1 MPKVIST
8 NNSKVKSQQT
18 AIKKLWCLLI
28 GVGEYQ
34 DKTFRPLSYALADCQ
49 GLAKA
54 FKQANQNFVDTEI
67 IEHNFQT
74 LQKPYLSDI
83 RANLQ
88 QIVTSANSEDT
99 ILFYFSGHGMLDS
112 KSQQA
117 VLCLTDTQTDD
128 LLNTGLVMQELLQML
143 GNCQASQQLVVL
155 DACHSGSLTLRNSP
169 TPQLVEELQ
178 QVAVQK
184 KQTGHNQGFYALLS
198 CDKEQESWEFPELS
212 HGVFTYFLIRGL
224 LGEAADSR
232 GEIEIKTLYKYI
244 YHQTLQY
251 IDKLNQGLR
260 LINLQKRSR
269 GETDGFKKEQP
280 PQTPKLIVEAV
291 GELIL
296 GYKTSEVQPRSL
308 RQALIVDGLSNR
320 ELPLAISKIL
330 SSAGGF
336 DLKYWHPQVRD
347 LPDIR
352 QAIQN
357 CLLNNQSEVF
367 LEDVTSLLYLRG
379 RIEETETGEAF
390 LVLNDEIKLSRD
402 WLRQHLR
409 QSNIAQQI
417 VILDCLVKETES
429 IPSLQD
435 WLEDLQQELE
445 FSQCLIIGAAK
456 AKNSAEFPTAL
467 LNTLQ
472 KANLQT
478 GLSVAG
484 WITGVQREL
493 AESKIWRNYWLG
505 GVQGVIEVIPAASQQ
520 KSQRLDLGICPYM
533 GLKAFSEKDAQY
545 FYGQEAL
552 TQKIINEVN
561 QKSFLAI
568 VGASGSGKSSVVQA
582 GLMAQLRLGKQLP
595 TSEQWWIK
603 CLRTGENPIAELA
616 QIMADGEENPL
627 QTEGLLHLGG
637 EGFVRWLR
645 TRTEP
650 MVVLVI
656 DQFEELFTLAAASDR
671 QLFLDILLE
680 ALEYAADRFKLV
692 ITLRADFIAS
702 CLEVPLLSKKLQES
716 HVLVPP
722 RLTEEN
728 YRQVI
733 EKPAQQVELKV
744 QSGLVELLLQD
755 LQQSAGDLPLLQ
767 FVLEQ
772 LWEHRDQ
779 NTGELTVKAY
789 REQIGGIQSALE
801 RKSQAVYDSLAPEE
815 KIVAQWIFLSLTRLG
830 EGTEDTKRQVR
841 KSNLFEGKYSP
852 VIVESTLQKFIAAKL
867 IVVKLAEDE
876 SNIGQSRTND
886 EITEELQLL
895 KSEVTVEVAHEILI
909 HHWSTLRWWLDE
921 NRDRLHQQQRLE
933 KKVKEWQAKNK
944 HPDFLL
950 QKTQL
955 TEAEAFY
962 HKYKDEIKPQER
974 EYIQASKQARLKS
987 RLLIGSVSTISLL
1000 LIVSSGIVA
1009 WQQQQQNQ
1017 LAQLIRY
1024 GSFNIMTPDIAKST
1038 LKSLPTLL
1046 KNADTHQHAGDVN
1059 QALDDYRQILLITH
1073 NLQEKVTQE
1082 PKIFTDINN
1091 HQYTIQQA
1099 SQKAENSIAVII
1111 KQYQIPQLEA
1121 ELKQGNFGDLVI
1133 TDLSKLEN
1141 QYTGALKISYAILM
1155 GKQGANADMNND
1167 GYLTEGEEKNL
1178 PCQTLKDI
1186 EDLWR
1191 KYTQN
1196 RCSLN
1201 DVNDSYQQPAC
1212 KELQGQNLTIKLSF
1226 PPSAYLLKRRWQ
1238 QCQSDSKVMQQ

>member
-1 MPKVIST
+1 MPKVISNQQPT
-8 NNSKVKSQQT
+8 VNSQQT

-34 DKTFRPLSYALADCQ
+34 DKNLRSLSYALADCQ

-54 FKQANQNFVDTEI
+54 LKQANHNFIETEI

-74 LQKPYLSDI
+74 SQKPKLSEI
-83 RANLQ
+83 RASLQ
-88 QIVTSANSEDT
+88 QIITSANPEDT
-99 ILFYFSGHGMLDS
+99 VFFYFSGHGMLES

-117 VLCLTDTQTDD
+117 VLCLTDTQTDN

-143 GNCQASQQLVVL
+143 GNCQASHQLVVL

-169 TPQLVEELQ
+169 IPKLMEELQ
-178 QVAVQK
+178 RVAPQK
-184 KQTGHNQGFYALLS
+184 KQTAHNQGFYALLS
-198 CDKEQESWEFPELS
+198 CDKDQESWEFPELG

-244 YHQTLQY
+244 YHNTLQY

-269 GETDGFKKEQP
+269 GETDGLKKEQP
-280 PQTPKLIVEAV
+280 PQTPKLIVEAA
-291 GELIL
+291 GDLIL
-296 GYKTSEVQPRSL
+296 GYKTAETKPRSL
-308 RQALIVDGLSNR
+308 RQALIVDGLLNQ
-320 ELPLAISKIL
+320 ELALAISKIL
-330 SSAGGF
+330 NSRGGF

-347 LPDIR
+347 LSDVR

-357 CLLNNQSEVF
+357 CLLHNQSEAF

-379 RIEETETGEAF
+379 EIEETETGEAF
-390 LVLNDEIKLSRD
+390 LIISDEIKLSRD
-402 WLRQHLR
+402 WLRQHLHP
-409 QSNIAQQI
+409 SKIGQQI
-417 VILDCLVKETES
+417 VVLDCLVRETKHNH
-429 IPSLQD
+429 SLQD
-435 WLEDLQQELE
+435 WLENLQKESE
-445 FSQCLIIGAAK
+445 FSQCLIIGAARVE
-456 AKNSAEFPTAL
+456 NSAEFPTAL
-467 LNTLQ
+467 LKTLQ
-472 KANLQT
+472 TANLQT

-505 GVQGVIEVIPAASQQ
+505 GMQGVIEVLPAGLQQ

-533 GLKAFSEKDAQY
+533 GLKAFSEKDTQF

-552 TQKIINEVN
+552 TQRIINEVN
-561 QKSFLAI
+561 QKSFLAV

-582 GLMAQLRLGKQLP
+582 GLMAQLRLGKQIP

-603 CLRTGENPIAELA
+603 CLRPGENPIAELA
-616 QIMADGEENPL
+616 RIMANADETPSYT
-627 QTEGLLHLGG
+627 QGLLHLGG

-680 ALEYAADRFKLV
+680 ALEYAADRFKLI
-692 ITLRADFIAS
+692 ITLRADFITS

-722 RLTEEN
+722 RLTAEN

-789 REQIGGIQSALE
+789 REKIGGIQSALE
-801 RKSQAVYDSLAPEE
+801 RKSQAVYDSLAPDE
-815 KIVAQWIFLSLTRLG
+815 KTVAQWIFLSLTRLG

-852 VIVESTLQKFIAAKL
+852 VIVERTLQKFIAAKL

-876 SNIGQSRTND
+876 SNIGQSRTHD
-886 EITEELQLL
+886 EITEELQLI

-909 HHWSTLRWWLDE
+909 RHWSTLRWWLDE

-962 HKYKDEIKPQER
+962 HKYKDDLKPQER
-974 EYIQASKQARLKS
+974 EYIQASKQARLKN
-987 RLLIGSVSTISLL
+987 RLLIGSVSVISLL
-1000 LIVSSGIVA
+1000 LIISSGIVA

-1038 LKSLPTLL
+1038 LKSLSTLL
-1046 KNADTHQHAGDVN
+1046 KNADAHQKAGNVN

-1073 NLQEKVTQE
+1073 NLQQKFHQE
-1082 PKIFTDINN
+1082 PKIFPNFIKKTD
-1091 HQYTIQQA
+1091 TIQQA
-1099 SQKAENSIAVII
+1099 SQTAEKSLAEII
-1111 KQYQIPQLEA
+1111 RHYQIPQLEA
-1121 ELKQGNFGDLVI
+1121 ELKQGNFGDLVT

-1141 QYTGALKISYAILM
+1141 QYTGALKISYAIIM
-1155 GKQGANADMNND
+1155 REQGAKADMNND

-1186 EDLWR
+1186 EELWR
-1191 KYTQN
+1191 KYTEN

-1212 KELQGQNLTIKLSF
+1212 KELRGQNLIIKLSF

-1238 QCQSDSKVMQQ
+1238 ECQSGT